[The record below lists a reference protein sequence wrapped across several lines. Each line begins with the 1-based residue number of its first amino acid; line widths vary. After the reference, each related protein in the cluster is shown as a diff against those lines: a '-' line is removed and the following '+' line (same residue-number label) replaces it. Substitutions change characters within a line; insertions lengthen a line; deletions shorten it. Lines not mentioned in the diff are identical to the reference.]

1 MTLVGKFDFA
11 FAAISGSTLDPS
23 NFMYTLCSNSRSTF
37 TLSWG
42 AHTNWV
48 TGDIIY
54 DGKAYSY
61 DAIYEA
67 LVLGDAEIV
76 HGELVY

>member
-1 MTLVGKFDFA
+1 MLLHLSPVPH
-11 FAAISGSTLDPS
+11 L
-23 NFMYTLCSNSRSTF
+23 NTLCSNSRSTF

-76 HGELVY
+76 NGELVY